1 MYLVPDLGYVRTTM
15 LTKRQI
21 TKTWWNG
28 LYCFRIWTS
37 FRLMLK
43 VLMNNACPRCQ
54 QMQCKVQGKNRSQIW
69 FQCHVG

>member
-37 FRLMLK
+37 FRL
-43 VLMNNACPRCQ
+43 
-54 QMQCKVQGKNRSQIW
+54 
-69 FQCHVG
+69 